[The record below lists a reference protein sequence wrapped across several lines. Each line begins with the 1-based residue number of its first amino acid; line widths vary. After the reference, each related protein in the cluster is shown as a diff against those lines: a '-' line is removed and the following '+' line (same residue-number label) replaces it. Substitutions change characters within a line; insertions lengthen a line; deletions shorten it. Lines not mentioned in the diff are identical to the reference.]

1 MPNNKPN
8 SEEDVFRVMQEYS
21 KKKGYSFSDNQL
33 RFMAE
38 NCYLYFE
45 SRGWGG
51 IKYWPAVAM
60 KWILNE
66 RGSYAKRNEGKFNKQ
81 STSYNKPKPNGPSI
95 RDKILEQENE

>member
-1 MPNNKPN
+1 MPKPSKPN
-8 SEEDVFRVMQEYS
+8 SEEDVFLIMQEYS
-21 KKKGYSFSDNQL
+21 QKKGYSFSDHQL

-66 RGSYAKRNEGKFNKQ
+66 RGKFNKQ
-81 STSYNKPKPNGPSI
+81 SISYNKPKPNGPSI

>member
-1 MPNNKPN
+1 MPNKKPN
-8 SEEDVFRVMQEYS
+8 SEEDIFTVMQEYS
-21 KKKGYSFSDNQL
+21 QKKGYLFSDAQL
-33 RFMAE
+33 KFLAE

-66 RGSYAKRNEGKFNKQ
+66 RGSYAKRNEGKFNKGV
-81 STSYNKPKPNGPSI
+81 TSYNKPKPNGPSI